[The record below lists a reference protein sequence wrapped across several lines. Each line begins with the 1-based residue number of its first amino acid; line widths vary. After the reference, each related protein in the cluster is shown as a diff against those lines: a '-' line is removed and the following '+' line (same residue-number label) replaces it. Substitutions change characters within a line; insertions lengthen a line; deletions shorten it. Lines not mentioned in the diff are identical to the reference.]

1 VTIDYRSPTEAFDSR
16 FKVFHELMPKKI
28 TEILLV
34 SSLYDACIME
44 EDGRLSEKIAN
55 EYRGLNLSR
64 PPRLTWVSS
73 AEEALEMLEKR
84 SFDMV
89 VTMLRLVDMDAFTLG
104 EEIKRKCP
112 CIPVIL
118 LTHSPLP
125 SQFDPVRLK
134 SRGID
139 KMYVWTGNADLLL
152 ALIKCEEDRLNVE
165 HDTQKAGVRMI
176 LVVED
181 SPLYTSAI
189 LPTLYKEVV
198 TQVQNVME
206 EVLNHEH
213 RLLTMRARPK
223 ILVTQSYEEALE
235 IYEHYREYILGVI
248 SDASYP
254 KDGEVCDDSGYYLL
268 SHIQGQQADI
278 PLMMA
283 STESSNRRVADVLGI
298 YFVDKNSPSL
308 SGDFHHFF
316 VNELGFGDFVFRAP
330 DGGEMGRASN
340 FRALEKRL
348 EDVSDE
354 CFYHHWTRNDF
365 SRWFY
370 ARSETLLANRLRPA
384 TADDFQGNIADMKD
398 FILKNIQD
406 RRRSRQK
413 GVVVQFDAD
422 EFDPETD
429 FLKIGNGSL
438 GGKARGLVFASMLL
452 RHHPEL
458 HQEFENVEISLPQTL
473 VITTEGFDAFVRE
486 NDLQWIAKAD
496 IPDEEVIEHFQNAT
510 FPGWIDED
518 LRAFLKE
525 IRHPLAVRSSAL
537 FEDAQFMAYAGLYH
551 TCMISSDH
559 DELEVR
565 LNQLI
570 SAVKLVYASTYFQ
583 GPKSFA
589 RRVGHRTEEEKMAV
603 IIQEVSGYRWGDYY
617 YPAVSGVAQSYN
629 YYPFGKMEADEG
641 IAAIAMGLGRT
652 VVEGEQALRF
662 SPKRPHILPQ
672 FSRVEEVL
680 KNAQQ
685 SLYALKVGSK
695 ARTSVVDLNS
705 EIDKLFIRDLNED
718 GPFKQLAGTYVR
730 EENTIRYGHQLRG
743 PKVLTFDKILKYN
756 IFPLPGLLSRILD
769 IGTQGMGSSVEIEFA
784 ADLPRHPGEKGRF
797 VLLQIRPMT
806 DREELADVEISEAE
820 KKASVCYSSHALG
833 NVKGLPVKHILYVKP
848 DAFDLKKTREI
859 AREIGRMN
867 AEMARREE
875 KYLLLGPGRWG
886 SADRWLG
893 IPVTWE
899 EISEVCGIIES
910 SHKELKA
917 DPSQGSHFFHNITA
931 LGINYLSILEE
942 RGDSFDMAWL
952 LKQPV
957 AVDGE
962 FIALATLDDPCV
974 MKVDGRHAMSVLL
987 PHGHYT
993 VEDEEE

>member
-1 VTIDYRSPTEAFDSR
+1 MNLDFRSPMETLDSR
-16 FKVFHELMPKKI
+16 FKVFHELMPRKI

-64 PPRLTWVSS
+64 PPRLTWVST
-73 AEEALEMLEKR
+73 AEEALTILETR
-84 SFDMV
+84 PFDMV

-112 CIPVIL
+112 SIPVIL

-125 SQFDPVRLK
+125 TQFDPVRLK

-152 ALIKCEEDRLNVE
+152 ALIKCEEDRLNVA
-165 HDTQKAGVRMI
+165 HDTAKAGVRLI

-189 LPTLYKEVV
+189 LPSLYKEVV
-198 TQVQNVME
+198 SQVQNVME

-213 RLLTMRARPK
+213 RLLIMRARPK
-223 ILVTQSYEEALE
+223 ILVTQTYEEAMA
-235 IYEHYREYILGVI
+235 IYDEYSEFILGVI

-254 KDGEVCDDSGYYLL
+254 MGGAVCDDAGYHLL
-268 SHIQGQQADI
+268 SHVMGTQADI

-283 STESSNRRVADVLGI
+283 STESSNRRLADVLGI

-308 SGDFHHFF
+308 SGDFHHYFIH
-316 VNELGFGDFVFRAP
+316 ELGFGDFVFRSSE
-330 DGGEMGRASN
+330 GIELCRASN
-340 FRALEKRL
+340 FRALEKKLL
-348 EDVSDE
+348 EITDE
-354 CFYHHWTRNDF
+354 CFYYHWNKNDF

-384 TADDFQGNIADMKD
+384 TAEDFLGSIADMKA
-398 FILKNIQD
+398 FILQNIEE

-422 EFDPETD
+422 EFDPETE
-429 FLKIGNGSL
+429 FLKMGNGSL
-438 GGKARGLVFASMLL
+438 GGKARGLVFASTLL
-452 RHHPEL
+452 RRHPEL
-458 HQEFENVEISLPQTL
+458 GAAFPDVEISLPRTL
-473 VITTEGFDAFVRE
+473 VITTDGFDAFVRDNE
-486 NDLQWIAKAD
+486 LQWLAKGNYS
-496 IPDEEVIEHFQNAT
+496 DEAVLNHFMKAS
-510 FPGWIDED
+510 FPTWAELD
-518 LRAFLKE
+518 LRAFLSE
-525 IRHPLAVRSSAL
+525 IHHPLAVRSSAL

-551 TCMISSDH
+551 TCMVPNDH
-559 DELEVR
+559 GTVDKR
-565 LNQLI
+565 LGVLL
-570 SAVKLVYASTYFQ
+570 SAVKRVYASTYFQ

-589 RRVGHRTEEEKMAV
+589 RRVGHRTEDEKMAV
-603 IIQEVSGYRWGDYY
+603 IIQEVSGHRWKDYY

-629 YYPFGKMEADEG
+629 YYPFGKMKAEEG

-685 SLYALKVGSK
+685 SLYALKIGNEGGE
-695 ARTSVVDLNS
+695 TSRGLDAEIEKLWVRELN
-705 EIDKLFIRDLNED
+705 DG
-718 GPFKQLAGTYVR
+718 GPFESLSGTFVR
-730 EENTIRYGHQLRG
+730 EENTIRYGHLLRG
-743 PKVLTFDKILKYN
+743 PKVLTFEKMLKYGT
-756 IFPLPGLLSRILD
+756 FPLPGILSSILD
-769 IGTQGMGSSVEIEFA
+769 LGVLGMGSAVEIEFA
-784 ADLPRHPGEKGRF
+784 VDFPRQSGEKGRF

-806 DREELADVEISEAE
+806 NREELADVVITDAE
-820 KKASVCYSSHALG
+820 KEASVGFSAHALG
-833 NVKGLPVKHILYVKP
+833 NVKELPVKHILYVKP
-848 DAFDLKKTREI
+848 HAFDLNKTREI
-859 AREIGRMN
+859 AREIGRIN
-867 AEMARREE
+867 AEMAKRQE
-875 KYLLLGPGRWG
+875 KYLLVGPGRWG

-893 IPVTWE
+893 IPVSWE
-899 EISEVCGIIES
+899 EISEVSGIVES
-910 SHKELKA
+910 SHENLKA

-931 LGINYLSILEE
+931 LGINYLSIIEAK
-942 RGDSFDMAWL
+942 GDVFDMTWL
-952 LKQPV
+952 LDQPV
-957 AVDGE
+957 SVDGE
-962 FIALATLDDPCV
+962 FLALASFEEPCI
-974 MKVDGRHAMSVLL
+974 MKVDGRHATSVLL
-987 PHGHYT
+987 PHNSGRIS
-993 VEDEEE
+993 D

>member
-1 VTIDYRSPTEAFDSR
+1 MEAFDSR
-16 FKVFHELMPKKI
+16 FKVFHELMPHKV

-64 PPRLTWVSS
+64 PPRLTWVST
-73 AEEALEMLEKR
+73 AEEALGVLETR
-84 SFDMV
+84 PFDMV

-104 EEIKRKCP
+104 GEIKRRNP
-112 CIPVIL
+112 AIPVIL

-139 KMYVWTGNADLLL
+139 RMYVWSGNADLLL
-152 ALIKCEEDRLNVE
+152 ALIKCEEDRLNVA
-165 HDTQKAGVRMI
+165 HDTERAGVRVI

-181 SPLYTSAI
+181 SPLYTSVI

-223 ILVTQSYEEALE
+223 ILVTQGYEEAMAV
-235 IYEHYREYILGVI
+235 YETYRENILGVI
-248 SDASYP
+248 SDASFP
-254 KDGEVCDDSGYYLL
+254 RGGAVCDDAGYHLL
-268 SHIQGQQADI
+268 AHIQKDQADI

-298 YFVDKNSPSL
+298 YFVDKNSSSL
-308 SGDFHHFF
+308 SSDFHHYF
-316 VNELGFGDFVFRAP
+316 VNQLGFGEFVFRDP
-330 DGGEMGRASN
+330 DGGEIRRASN
-340 FRALEKRL
+340 FRALEKSL
-348 EDVSDE
+348 AEVSDE
-354 CFYHHWTRNDF
+354 SFSHHWQRNDF

-384 TADDFQGNIADMKD
+384 TADDFHGNIPDMKA
-398 FILKNIQD
+398 FILESIRE

-413 GVVVQFDAD
+413 GVVVQFDAE
-422 EFDPETD
+422 EFDPETE

-452 RHHPEL
+452 RQHPEL
-458 HQEFENVEISLPQTL
+458 HEAFDEVEISLPQTL
-473 VITTEGFDAFVRE
+473 VITTEGFDTFVGQ
-486 NDLQWIAKAD
+486 NGLGWLAKAD
-496 IPDEEVIEHFQNAT
+496 LADAEVIRHFQNGT
-510 FPGWIDED
+510 FPARIDAD
-518 LRAFLKE
+518 LRAFLRE

-551 TCMISSDH
+551 TCMIANDH
-559 DELEVR
+559 AEPEVR

-603 IIQEVSGYRWGDYY
+603 IIQEVTGRRWGDHH

-629 YYPFGKMEADEG
+629 YYPFGKMAAEEG
-641 IAAIAMGLGRT
+641 IATIAMGLGRT
-652 VVEGEQALRF
+652 VVEGGQALRF
-662 SPKRPHILPQ
+662 SPRRPQILPQ
-672 FSRVEEVL
+672 FSGVEEVL
-680 KNAQQ
+680 RNAQQ
-685 SLYALKVGSK
+685 SFYALKVGAN
-695 ARTSVVDLNS
+695 ARSSVADLHS
-705 EIDKLFIRDLNED
+705 EIERLFISDLGDD
-718 GPFKQLAGTYVR
+718 GPLTHLAGTYVR
-730 EENTIRYGHQLRG
+730 EEKAIRHGHQLRG
-743 PKVLTFDKILKYN
+743 PRVLTFDKLLKYN
-756 IFPLPGLLSRILD
+756 IFPLPGLLSRLLD
-769 IGTQGMGSSVEIEFA
+769 IGTQGMGSDVEIEFA
-784 ADLPRHPGEKGRF
+784 VDLPTHPGEKGRF

-806 DREELADVEISEAE
+806 DREALADVTITDAE
-820 KKASVCYSSHALG
+820 RNACVCVSFHALG
-833 NVKGLPVKHILYVKP
+833 NTKGLPVTHLLYVKP
-848 DAFDLKKTREI
+848 DAFDLKLTREI

-867 AEMARREE
+867 REMARR
-875 KYLLLGPGRWG
+875 KATYLLLGPGRWG

-893 IPVTWE
+893 IPVVWE
-899 EISEVCGIIES
+899 EISEVCAIVES
-910 SHKELKA
+910 SHRELTA

-931 LGINYLSILEE
+931 LGIHYLSIQEA
-942 RGDSFDMAWL
+942 RGDRLDMEWL
-952 LKQPV
+952 LSQPV
-957 AVDGE
+957 ALDGE
-962 FIALATLDDPCV
+962 YTALVAFDTPCV
-974 MKVDGRHAMSVLL
+974 LKVDGRHAMGVLL
-987 PHGHYT
+987 P
-993 VEDEEE
+993 

>member
-1 VTIDYRSPTEAFDSR
+1 MTQNGRLSMEEFDSR
-16 FKVFHELMPKKI
+16 FKVFYELMPCKI
-28 TEILLV
+28 REILLV

-44 EDGRLSEKIAN
+44 EDGRLSEKIVT

-64 PPRLTWVSS
+64 PPRLTWVST
-73 AEEALEMLEKR
+73 AEEALDMLEKR

-112 CIPVIL
+112 NIPVVL

-125 SQFDPVRLK
+125 SQFDPVRSK
-134 SRGID
+134 SRGVD
-139 KMYVWTGNADLLL
+139 RMYVWTGNADILL
-152 ALIKCEEDRLNVE
+152 ALIKSEEDRLNVA
-165 HDTQKAGVRMI
+165 HDTDKAGVRII
-176 LVVED
+176 LMVED

-189 LPTLYKEVV
+189 LPILYKEVV
-198 TQVQNVME
+198 TQVQDVME

-223 ILVTQSYEEALE
+223 ILVTQSYEEAME
-235 IYEHYREYILGVI
+235 IYEEYKEYILGVI
-248 SDASYP
+248 SDASFP
-254 KDGEVCDDSGYYLL
+254 RDGAVCDDSGYLVL
-268 SHIQGQQADI
+268 SHIQGEQADI

-283 STESSNRRVADVLGI
+283 STESSNRSVADELGI

-308 SGDFHHFF
+308 SGDFHHYF
-316 VNELGFGDFVFRAP
+316 VNQLGFGDFVFRDS
-330 DGGEMGRASN
+330 DGGELCRAPN
-340 FRALEKRL
+340 FRALEKKL
-348 EDVSDE
+348 VDIPDE
-354 CFYHHWTRNDF
+354 YFYNHWKKNDF
-365 SRWFY
+365 SRWFF

-384 TADDFQGNIADMKD
+384 TDEDFMGNIADMKA
-398 FILKNIQD
+398 FILKNIQE
-406 RRRSRQK
+406 RRRNRQK

-422 EFDPETD
+422 EFDPETE
-429 FLKIGNGSL
+429 FLKIGSGSL
-438 GGKARGLVFASMLL
+438 GGKARGLVFASTLL

-458 HQEFENVEISLPQTL
+458 HDSFGGVEISLPQTL
-473 VITTEGFDAFVRE
+473 VISTEGFDAFVRE
-486 NDLQWIAKAD
+486 NDLKWVAKAD
-496 IPDEEVIEHFQNAT
+496 LPDEEVIELFQDAT
-510 FPGWIDED
+510 FPGWIDEE

-525 IRHPLAVRSSAL
+525 INHPLAVRSSAL

-551 TCMISSDH
+551 TCMISND
-559 DELEVR
+559 DAELEVR

-603 IIQEVSGYRWGDYY
+603 IIQEVSGRRWGDYY

-662 SPKRPHILPQ
+662 SPRRPHILPQ
-672 FSRVEEVL
+672 FSRVEEIL

-685 SLYALKVGSK
+685 SLYALKVGAK
-695 ARTSVVDLNS
+695 ARRSVMTLNS
-705 EIDKLFIRDLNED
+705 EIEKLNIRDLD
-718 GPFKQLAGTYVR
+718 DAGPASFLSGTYVR
-730 EENTIRYGHQLRG
+730 EENTIRYGHQCRG
-743 PKVLTFDKILKYN
+743 PKVLTFDRILKYN
-756 IFPLPGLLSRILD
+756 MFPLPELLSKVLEV
-769 IGTQGMGSSVEIEFA
+769 GSQGMGCSVEIEFA
-784 ADLPRHPGEKGRF
+784 VELPLKPGEQGRF

-806 DREELADVEISEAE
+806 DRDELADVVITDEE
-820 KKASVCYSSHALG
+820 KAAGVSVSSHALG
-833 NVKGLPVKHILYVKP
+833 NVKGQPVTHILYVKP
-848 DAFDLKKTREI
+848 DTFDLKNTREI

-867 AEMARREE
+867 AEMARRGE

-910 SHKELKA
+910 SHADLKA

-931 LGINYLSILEE
+931 LGINYVSILAE
-942 RGDSFDMAWL
+942 RGDFFDMEWL
-952 LKQPV
+952 LEQPV

-962 FIALATLDDPCV
+962 FTALASFEVPCV
-974 MKVDGRHAMSVLL
+974 MKVDGRHAVSVLL
-987 PHGHYT
+987 PPA
-993 VEDEEE
+993 

>member
-1 VTIDYRSPTEAFDSR
+1 MTLNGRLSMEEFDSR
-16 FKVFHELMPKKI
+16 FKVFYELMSNKI
-28 TEILLV
+28 KEILLV

-44 EDGRLSEKIAN
+44 EDGRLSEKIVN

-64 PPRLTWVSS
+64 PPRLTWVST
-73 AEEALEMLEKR
+73 AEEALDMLEKR

-104 EEIKRKCP
+104 EQIKRKCAD
-112 CIPVIL
+112 IPVIL

-125 SQFDPVRLK
+125 SQFDLARSK
-134 SRGID
+134 SRGVD
-139 KMYVWTGNADLLL
+139 RMYVWTGNADILL
-152 ALIKCEEDRLNVE
+152 ALIKSEEDRLNVA
-165 HDTQKAGVRMI
+165 HDTEKAGVRVI
-176 LVVED
+176 LMVED
-181 SPLYTSAI
+181 SPLYTSSI
-189 LPTLYKEVV
+189 LPLLYKEVV
-198 TQVQNVME
+198 TQVQAVME

-223 ILVTQSYEEALE
+223 ILVTQSYEEAMAT
-235 IYEHYREYILGVI
+235 YERYKPYILGVI
-248 SDASYP
+248 SDASFP
-254 KDGEVCDDSGYYLL
+254 RGDAVCDDSGYLFL
-268 SHIQGQQADI
+268 THVQRQQADI

-283 STESSNRRVADVLGI
+283 STESSNRRMADALGI

-308 SGDFHHFF
+308 SGDFHHYF
-316 VNELGFGDFVFRAP
+316 VNELGFGDFVFR
-330 DGGEMGRASN
+330 DTDDHELGRAPN
-340 FRALEKRL
+340 FRTLEKML
-348 EDVSDE
+348 ADIPDE
-354 CFYHHWTRNDF
+354 CFYHHWKKNDF

-370 ARSETLLANRLRPA
+370 ARSESLLANRLRPA
-384 TADDFQGNIADMKD
+384 TDDDFLGNISEMKA
-398 FILKNIQD
+398 FILKNIRE

-429 FLKIGNGSL
+429 FLKIGSGSL
-438 GGKARGLVFASMLL
+438 GGKARGLVFASALL

-458 HQEFENVEISLPQTL
+458 HEAFDGVEISLPQTL
-473 VITTEGFDAFVRE
+473 VISTEGFDAFVRE
-486 NDLQWIAKAD
+486 NDLKWLAKAD
-496 IPDEEVIEHFQNAT
+496 LADDEVIEHFQNGI
-510 FPGWIDED
+510 FPGWIDEE
-518 LRAFLKE
+518 LRVFLKE
-525 IRHPLAVRSSAL
+525 VRHPLAVRSSAL

-551 TCMISSDH
+551 TCMIPNDH
-559 DELEVR
+559 AEKEVR

-603 IIQEVSGYRWGDYY
+603 IIQEVCGRRWGDYH
-617 YPAVSGVAQSYN
+617 YPDLSGVAQSYN
-629 YYPFGKMEADEG
+629 YYPFGKMKAEEG

-672 FSRVEEVL
+672 FSRVEEIL
-680 KNAQQ
+680 KTAQQ
-685 SLYALKVGSK
+685 SLYALKVGPK
-695 ARTSVVDLNS
+695 ARASVVTLNS
-705 EIDKLFIRDLNED
+705 EIDKLWIRDLD
-718 GPFKQLAGTYVR
+718 DKGPVRHLSGTYVR
-730 EENTIRYGHQLRG
+730 EENTIRYGHQHRG
-743 PKVLTFDKILKYN
+743 PRVLTFDKILKYDL
-756 IFPLPGLLSRILD
+756 FPLPGLLSKILE
-769 IGTQGMGSSVEIEFA
+769 IGAQGMGSSVEIEFA
-784 ADLPRHPGEKGRF
+784 VQLPLAPGEKGRF

-806 DREELADVEISEAE
+806 DRDELADVVITDEE
-820 KKASVCYSSHALG
+820 KAAAVSFSAHALG

-848 DAFDLKKTREI
+848 DTFDVKNTREI

-867 AEMARREE
+867 ALMADQKE

-931 LGINYLSILEE
+931 LGINYISILEE
-942 RGDSFDMAWL
+942 RGDRFDMGWL
-952 LKQPV
+952 LDQPV
-957 AVDGE
+957 AVHGA
-962 FIALATLDDPCV
+962 FTALASFDTPCL
-974 MKVDGRHAMSVLL
+974 MKVDGRHAMGVLL
-987 PHGHYT
+987 PPG
-993 VEDEEE
+993 

>member
-1 VTIDYRSPTEAFDSR
+1 MEDFDSR
-16 FKVFHELMPKKI
+16 FKIFYELMPNKI
-28 TEILLV
+28 REILLV

-44 EDGRLSEKIAN
+44 EDGRLSEKIVT

-64 PPRLTWVSS
+64 PPRLTWVST
-73 AEEALEMLEKR
+73 AEEALAMLEKR
-84 SFDMV
+84 PFDMV

-118 LTHSPLP
+118 LTHSQLP
-125 SQFDPVRLK
+125 SQFDLARSK
-134 SRGID
+134 SRGVD
-139 KMYVWTGNADLLL
+139 RMYVWSGNADILL
-152 ALIKCEEDRLNVE
+152 ALIKSEEDRLNVA
-165 HDTQKAGVRMI
+165 HDTEKAGVRVI
-176 LVVED
+176 LMVED

-189 LPTLYKEVV
+189 LPILYKEVV

-223 ILVTQSYEEALE
+223 IIVAQSYEEAME
-235 IYEHYREYILGVI
+235 IYETYKDYVLGVI
-248 SDASYP
+248 SDASFP
-254 KDGEVCDDSGYYLL
+254 REGAVCDDSGYRVL
-268 SHIQGQQADI
+268 SHIQAHQADI

-283 STESSNRRVADVLGI
+283 STESSNRRMADALGI

-308 SGDFHHFF
+308 SGDFHHYF
-316 VNELGFGDFVFRAP
+316 VNQLGFGDFVFRGD
-330 DGGEMGRASN
+330 DGRELGRAPN

-348 EDVSDE
+348 ADISDE
-354 CFYHHWTRNDF
+354 CFYHHWRKNDF

-384 TADDFQGNIADMKD
+384 TDKDFFGNISDMKA
-398 FILKNIQD
+398 FIQRNIQE

-438 GGKARGLVFASMLL
+438 GGKARGLVFASTLL

-458 HQEFENVEISLPQTL
+458 NEAFEDVEIALPQTL
-473 VITTEGFDAFVRE
+473 VISTEGFDAFVQE
-486 NDLQWIAKAD
+486 NNLLWLAKAD
-496 IPDEEVIEHFQNAT
+496 LPDEEVIEHFQKAV
-510 FPGWIDED
+510 FPGWIGEE
-518 LRAFLKE
+518 LRVFLNE
-525 IRHPLAVRSSAL
+525 IHHPLAVRSSAL

-551 TCMISSDH
+551 TCMMSNDH
-559 DELEVR
+559 PDLEVR
-565 LNQLI
+565 VNQLI
-570 SAVKLVYASTYFQ
+570 SGVKLVYASTYFQ

-603 IIQEVSGYRWGDYY
+603 IIQAVSGRRWGDYY
-617 YPAVSGVAQSYN
+617 YPAISGVAQSYN
-629 YYPFGKMEADEG
+629 YYPFGKMKAEEG

-672 FSRVEEVL
+672 FSRVEEIL
-680 KNAQQ
+680 KSAQQ
-685 SLYALKVGSK
+685 SLYALKVGGK
-695 ARTSVVDLNS
+695 APASVVSLNS
-705 EIDKLFIRDLNED
+705 EIDKLSVRDLDDNS
-718 GPFKQLAGTYVR
+718 PLKHLAGTYVR
-730 EENTIRYGHQLRG
+730 DENTIRYGPQLRG
-743 PKVLTFDKILKYN
+743 PRVLTFDKILKYN
-756 IFPLPGLLSRILD
+756 IFPLPALLSRVLD
-769 IGTQGMGSSVEIEFA
+769 IGAQGMGSSVEIEFA
-784 ADLPRHPGEKGRF
+784 VDLPCQPGEKGRF

-806 DREELADVEISEAE
+806 DREALADVGISEAE
-820 KKASVCYSSHALG
+820 KAAAVSVSSHALG
-833 NVKGLPVKHILYVKP
+833 HVKGLPVHHILYVKP

-867 AEMARREE
+867 AEMAKRQE
-875 KYLLLGPGRWG
+875 KYVLLGPGRWG

-899 EISEVCGIIES
+899 EISEVCGIVES
-910 SHKELKA
+910 SHKDLKA

-931 LGINYLSILEE
+931 LGINYISIIEA
-942 RGDSFDMAWL
+942 RGDHFDMAWL

-962 FIALATLDDPCV
+962 FTALATFETPCV
-974 MKVDGRHAMSVLL
+974 MKVDGRHAVSVLL
-987 PHGHYT
+987 PP
-993 VEDEEE
+993 

>member
-1 VTIDYRSPTEAFDSR
+1 MEEFDSR
-16 FKVFHELMPKKI
+16 FKVFYELMPCKI
-28 TEILLV
+28 REILLV

-44 EDGRLSEKIAN
+44 EDGRLSEKIVN

-64 PPRLTWVSS
+64 PPRLTWVST
-73 AEEALEMLEKR
+73 AEEALDMLEKR

-112 CIPVIL
+112 SIPVVL

-125 SQFDPVRLK
+125 SQFDPVRSK
-134 SRGID
+134 SRGVD
-139 KMYVWTGNADLLL
+139 RMYVWTGNADILL
-152 ALIKCEEDRLNVE
+152 ALIKSEEDRLNVA
-165 HDTQKAGVRMI
+165 HDTQKAGVRLI
-176 LVVED
+176 LMVED

-189 LPTLYKEVV
+189 LPILYKEVV

-223 ILVTQSYEEALE
+223 ILVTQSYEEAME
-235 IYEHYREYILGVI
+235 IYEEYKEYILGVI
-248 SDASYP
+248 SDASFP
-254 KDGEVCDDSGYYLL
+254 REGVVCDDSGYRVL

-283 STESSNRRVADVLGI
+283 STESSNRSVADVLGI

-308 SGDFHHFF
+308 SGDFHHYF
-316 VNELGFGDFVFRAP
+316 VNKLGFGDFVFRDN
-330 DGGEMGRASN
+330 DGRELGRAPN
-340 FRALEKRL
+340 FRALEKML
-348 EDVSDE
+348 ADISDE
-354 CFYHHWTRNDF
+354 CFYHHWKKNDF
-365 SRWFY
+365 SRWFF

-384 TADDFQGNIADMKD
+384 TDEDFRGNIADMKA
-398 FILKNIQD
+398 FILKNIQE
-406 RRRSRQK
+406 RRRNRQK

-422 EFDPETD
+422 EFDPETE

-438 GGKARGLVFASMLL
+438 GGKARGLVFASTLL

-458 HQEFENVEISLPQTL
+458 HETFGEVEITLPQTL
-473 VITTEGFDAFVRE
+473 VISTEGFDAFMRE
-486 NDLQWIAKAD
+486 NDLKWVAKAD
-496 IPDEEVIEHFQNAT
+496 LADDEVIELFQNAT
-510 FPGWIDED
+510 FPGWIDEE

-551 TCMISSDH
+551 TCMISNDNA
-559 DELEVR
+559 ELEVR

-603 IIQEVSGYRWGDYY
+603 IIQQVSGRRWGEYY

-662 SPKRPHILPQ
+662 SPRRPHILPQ
-672 FSRVEEVL
+672 FSRVEEIL

-695 ARTSVVDLNS
+695 ARCSVMTLNS
-705 EIDKLFIRDLNED
+705 EIEKLAIRDLD
-718 GPFKQLAGTYVR
+718 GSGPVSYLSGTYVR
-730 EENTIRYGHQLRG
+730 EENTIRYGHQHRG
-743 PKVLTFDKILKYN
+743 PRVLTFDKILKYN
-756 IFPLPGLLSRILD
+756 MFPLPELLAKVLD
-769 IGTQGMGSSVEIEFA
+769 IGAQGMGSSVEIEFA
-784 ADLPRHPGEKGRF
+784 VELPLAPGEKGRF

-806 DREELADVEISEAE
+806 DRDELADVVITDEE
-820 KKASVCYSSHALG
+820 KGAGVSVSSHALG
-833 NVKGLPVKHILYVKP
+833 NVKGQPVTHILYVKP
-848 DAFDLKKTREI
+848 DTFDLKHTREI

-867 AEMARREE
+867 VEMARRQE

-910 SHKELKA
+910 SHADLKA

-931 LGINYLSILEE
+931 LGINYVSILEE
-942 RGDSFDMAWL
+942 RGDYFDMEWL

-962 FIALATLDDPCV
+962 YTALASFENPCV
-974 MKVDGRHAMSVLL
+974 MKVDGRHAVSVLL
-987 PHGHYT
+987 PP
-993 VEDEEE
+993 E